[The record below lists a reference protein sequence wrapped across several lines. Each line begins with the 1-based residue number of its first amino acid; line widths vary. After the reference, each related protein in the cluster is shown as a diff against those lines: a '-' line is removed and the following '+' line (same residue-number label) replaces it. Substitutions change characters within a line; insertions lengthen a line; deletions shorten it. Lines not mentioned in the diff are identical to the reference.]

1 MSEQTTEPPTGAP
14 SVGPLSVVEIY
25 RRSVKAEDLRFNRY
39 IARPKAAVLVYLLRP
54 TPITPNQVTLL
65 SLFTSLV
72 GIATLLLCPGWI
84 GLVSAALVL
93 HLAFVLDC
101 VDGQLAR
108 IKGLSSPVGAYLDF
122 LVDEI
127 KAVLLVASCAGR
139 LAIDGR
145 APLLFT
151 SVSPQVFWLGLGLL
165 GVCIAA
171 AGISTTTFM
180 RRPEYFEAVHG
191 KKGERVAGYT
201 KWKEPTEPAPSS
213 PFKRLVLLPIRLLE
227 SLGKLTL
234 HYPAWF
240 IFPALFGRM
249 EWFLLPYLCA
259 HTLYLGRSWLTVIWK
274 LGR

>member
-1 MSEQTTEPPTGAP
+1 MSDKATTSDPVKT
-14 SVGPLSVVEIY
+14 GPLSVVEIY

-39 IARPKAAVLVYLLRP
+39 IARPKAALLVYLLRP

-65 SLFTSLV
+65 SLVVSLI
-72 GIATLLLCPGWI
+72 GLAQLLLCPGLW

-127 KAVLLVASCAGR
+127 KAVLLIACCAGR
-139 LAIDGR
+139 LAVEGR
-145 APLLFT
+145 APLLGAPL
-151 SVSPQVFWLGLGLL
+151 SPQVFWLAVGLA

-171 AGISTTTFM
+171 SGISTTTFM

-201 KWKEPTEPAPSS
+201 KFKEPEAAKPTSLAGT
-213 PFKRLVLLPIRLLE
+213 LVRLPIRLLE
-227 SLGKLTL
+227 AFGKITL

-240 IFPALFGRM
+240 FIPALLGKI
-249 EWFLLPYLCA
+249 EWFLLPYLAA
-259 HTLYLGRSWLTVIWK
+259 HTMYLGRSWLTVIWK

>member
-1 MSEQTTEPPTGAP
+1 MSEKTTPPEPVQT
-14 SVGPLSVVEIY
+14 GPLSVVEIY

-39 IARPKAAVLVYLLRP
+39 IARPKAALLVYLLRP

-65 SLFTSLV
+65 SLVVSLV
-72 GIATLLLCPGWI
+72 GMATLLLCPGLT
-84 GLVSAALVL
+84 GLVAAALVL

-127 KAVLLVASCAGR
+127 KAVLLVASCAAR
-139 LAIDGR
+139 LAIDG
-145 APLLFT
+145 APTLGALP
-151 SVSPQVFWLGLGLL
+151 VSSQVFWLGLGLL

-191 KKGERVAGYT
+191 RKGERVAGYT
-201 KWKEPTEPAPSS
+201 KFKEPTEAAPSS
-213 PFKRLVLLPIRLLE
+213 LLKKIVLLPIRLVE
-227 SLGKLTL
+227 ALGKLTL

-240 IFPALFGRM
+240 FVPAALGHM
-249 EWFLLPYLCA
+249 EWFLLPYLTA
-259 HTLYLGRSWLTVIWK
+259 HTLYLGRSWLVVVWK

>member
-1 MSEQTTEPPTGAP
+1 MSEQTTAPPAAP
-14 SVGPLSVVEIY
+14 APVGPLSVVEIY

-39 IARPKAAVLVYLLRP
+39 IARPKAA

-65 SLFTSLV
+65 SLLTSLI
-72 GIATLLLCPGWI
+72 GMATLLLCPGWV
-84 GLVSAALVL
+84 GLLSAALVL

-127 KAVLLVASCAGR
+127 KAVLLIACCAGR
-139 LAIDGR
+139 LAIDAR
-145 APLLFT
+145 APLLWA
-151 SVSPQVFWLGLGLL
+151 SVGPQVFWLGLGLL

-191 KKGERVAGYT
+191 RKGERVAGYT
-201 KWKEPTEPAPSS
+201 KWQEPTEAPPRSLLGQ
-213 PFKRLVLLPIRLLE
+213 LVRLPIRLLE
-227 SLGKLTL
+227 AVGKLTL

-240 IFPALFGRM
+240 FVPALLGHI
-249 EWFLLPYLCA
+249 EWFLIPYLAA
-259 HTLYLGRSWLTVIWK
+259 HTLYLGRSWLIVMWK

>member
-1 MSEQTTEPPTGAP
+1 MSDGSETNR
-14 SVGPLSVVEIY
+14 LSVAEIY
-25 RRSVKAEDLRFNRY
+25 RRSIKAEDLRFNRY
-39 IARPKAAVLVYLLRP
+39 IARPKAAVLVYLLRG
-54 TPITPNQVTLL
+54 TRITPNQVTLL
-65 SLFTSLV
+65 SLLTSLC
-72 GIATLLLCPGWI
+72 GIATLVLCPGRV
-84 GLVSAALVL
+84 GLIAAALVL

-127 KAVLLVASCAGR
+127 KAVLLVASCAAR
-139 LAIDGR
+139 LAIDG
-145 APLLFT
+145 APTLGALP
-151 SVSPQVFWLGLGLL
+151 VSSQVFWLGLGLL

-191 KKGERVAGYT
+191 RKGERVAGYT
-201 KWKEPTEPAPSS
+201 KFKEPTEAAPSS
-213 PFKRLVLLPIRLLE
+213 LLKKIVLLPIRIVE
-227 SLGKLTL
+227 ALGKLTL

-240 IFPALFGRM
+240 FVPAALGHM
-249 EWFLLPYLCA
+249 EWFLLPYLTA
-259 HTLYLGRSWLTVIWK
+259 HTLYLGRSWLVVVWK